1 VPGSSGWRRDA
12 WILAG
17 LVLVAFGLRLAC
29 ARQSL
34 FGDELFLYAAVNDRS
49 LGDMLSVVHDTEKT
63 PPLGFVLSWL
73 FARGDAAPE
82 LTRVPSFVA
91 SAATVPLVYALGLRT
106 VGRAAGLVAAA
117 WLAISPFELFYGSES
132 RSYALVMAFVVASTV
147 CLLLALDTGRRR
159 WWVLYAVAA
168 AAACYSHYIAALTLA
183 PQAAWALWRHREAL
197 REQLL
202 AGGAVVLAL
211 VPWLPSLVVQ
221 ADHSSEEAARLA
233 VLAPLTAS
241 NVAEA
246 AGKSLAGHPFVSL
259 TAVPGRAVVAVL
271 VAVLLVAAALAFRR
285 RGELS
290 PPGRGVLLAL
300 LAVAPVV
307 GLLLY
312 SLQPDTSFILARN
325 FSTAVPYE
333 VLLVAWLLTSA
344 GARAAIAL
352 SVAALA
358 ALAVGTGDTL
368 RPENERTDARDAASY
383 IDTQAPPAVPVVDVQ
398 YPYRGPPATGTRI
411 YLDRPHRI
419 YRERRWLAA
428 WRTAS
433 RARSPIV
440 TSVPKQE
447 ALLRLFVP
455 PPRYAG
461 GYRVVAEHTS
471 GGLRPILTREY
482 APR

>member
-1 VPGSSGWRRDA
+1 MPGSSGWRRDA

-82 LTRVPSFVA
+82 LARALVRGERGDR
-91 SAATVPLVYALGLRT
+91 SARIRPGAAHGGPRR
-106 VGRAAGLVAAA
+106 RARGAA

-147 CLLLALDTGRRR
+147 CLL
-159 WWVLYAVAA
+159 
-168 AAACYSHYIAALTLA
+168 
-183 PQAAWALWRHREAL
+183 
-197 REQLL
+197 
-202 AGGAVVLAL
+202 
-211 VPWLPSLVVQ
+211 PSLVVQ
-221 ADHSSEEAARLA
+221 ADHSSDEAARLA

-241 NVAEA
+241 NVGEA

-271 VAVLLVAAALAFRR
+271 VAALPVAAALAFRR

-300 LAVAPVV
+300 LAVTPVV

-344 GARAAIAL
+344 GPRAAIAL
-352 SVAALA
+352 SVVALA
-358 ALAVGTGDTL
+358 ALAVGTVDTL

-411 YLDRPHRI
+411 YLDRPI
-419 YRERRWLAA
+419 AS
-428 WRTAS
+428 TAS
-433 RARSPIV
+433 A
-440 TSVPKQE
+440 
-447 ALLRLFVP
+447 
-455 PPRYAG
+455 AG
-461 GYRVVAEHTS
+461 WLPG
-471 GGLRPILTREY
+471 
-482 APR
+482 APRAGPARRSSPRSRSRKRSCGCSSRRRATRAATASSASTPRVACGRSSRGNMRRGEG